1 MPSDCAG
8 SQYVQVVAT
17 KDENITGAMAAVAAP
32 NAAAYREL
40 FSWLVVLSGEGVATV
55 WRIGGEQLPRPF
67 SRSGLWACAVAELS
81 ISLLQMKLLLPLLIC
96 VIAAH

>member
-1 MPSDCAG
+1 
-8 SQYVQVVAT
+8 
-17 KDENITGAMAAVAAP
+17 MAAVAAP

-55 WRIGGEQLPRPF
+55 WRIGGEQLPSPF
-67 SRSGLWACAVAELS
+67 SGLWACAVAELS